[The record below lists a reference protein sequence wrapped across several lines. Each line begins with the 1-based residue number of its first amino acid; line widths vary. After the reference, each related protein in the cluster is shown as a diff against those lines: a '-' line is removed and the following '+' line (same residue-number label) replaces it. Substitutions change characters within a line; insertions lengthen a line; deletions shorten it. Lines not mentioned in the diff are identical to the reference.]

1 MKNQKI
7 IDITMWMGDWTYPG
21 DKPFSIQGPYSAI
34 GEEKEFCYEF
44 STNSVEG
51 THIQAP
57 HYVLKNGKR
66 INDFPISYFRRKAII
81 IDIQGNDK
89 YISHKIV
96 KNAISL
102 KTDETAVI
110 LRTEVMDKLVAGK
123 EIKDPLLSI
132 ESAKFLKNNGIKMIV
147 TDTTCLDDPLSNDGE
162 CPVTKF
168 CCQNNI
174 VLVKQVYNL
183 KVITK
188 RSVIV
193 EAYPLKIKGISGTPC
208 RAVVIEEI

>member
-7 IDITMWMGDWTYPG
+7 IDITMWMGDWTFPG
-21 DKPFSIQGPYSAI
+21 DQPFSIQGPYSAI

-57 HYVLKNGKR
+57 HYVLKNGKK
-66 INDFPISYFRRKAII
+66 INDFPISYFRRKAIV
-81 IDIQGNDK
+81 IDVSEDDK
-89 YISHKIV
+89 YISD
-96 KNAISL
+96 KNIKDAINL
-102 KTDETAVI
+102 KTDEEAIIFSTG
-110 LRTEVMDKLVAGK
+110 VMDKLIAGK

-132 ESAKFLKNNGIKMIV
+132 KSAKYIKDAGIKMIV
-147 TDTTCLDDPLSNDGE
+147 TDTTCLDDPLSNNGE

-168 CCQNNI
+168 CCENEI
-174 VLVKQVYNL
+174 VLVKQVCNL
-183 KVITK
+183 NEITK